1 MVFVLDTLL
10 FLTPFLLV
18 FFTRRKVF
26 LTVVL
31 FVLELTAAIA
41 NSVLL
46 VFRTTPFTASDL
58 RLMKYAATL
67 LTTYLTWWQIIL
79 MAVAAAAAVMFCVL
93 LWKRAPMDAQKV
105 NFTESGC
112 VAAISMLVIWAVLN
126 ISVASERWRCIL
138 GTSGRRIRI
147 MGLPTVLPIPAEY
160 GNR

>member
-1 MVFVLDTLL
+1 MKRLWKILGILVGTALLLNVATEILNRKSFLGTVSFVVHTPMVFVLDTLL

-31 FVLELTAAIA
+31 FVLGLTAAIA

-67 LTTYLTWWQIIL
+67 LTTYLTW
-79 MAVAAAAAVMFCVL
+79 
-93 LWKRAPMDAQKV
+93 
-105 NFTESGC
+105 
-112 VAAISMLVIWAVLN
+112 
-126 ISVASERWRCIL
+126 
-138 GTSGRRIRI
+138 
-147 MGLPTVLPIPAEY
+147 
-160 GNR
+160 

>member
-1 MVFVLDTLL
+1 MKRLWKILGILVGTALLLNVATEILNRKSFLGTVSFVVHTPMVFVLDTLL

-26 LTVVL
+26 LTIVL
-31 FVLELTAAIA
+31 FVLGLTAAIA

-79 MAVAAAAAVMFCVL
+79 MAVA
-93 LWKRAPMDAQKV
+93 
-105 NFTESGC
+105 G
-112 VAAISMLVIWAVLN
+112 
-126 ISVASERWRCIL
+126 
-138 GTSGRRIRI
+138 
-147 MGLPTVLPIPAEY
+147 
-160 GNR
+160 